1 MPVLCCFILFI
12 SLSLWGSQLAMPSLS
27 EHSALCH
34 RATTMESK
42 WTDLKS
48 KVRVNPSPPPSDWLT
63 QVFLSGWHE
72 VAYHNEDGRLGVGAS
87 NYPQES
93 LPDWHLIKLTWALV
107 KALKVWK
114 QNLSWEERLFTFY
127 WVWLIQTHFSSVR
140 NKQISRYYMLM
151 KLLFF
156 DVETGSWIFSAYT
169 MKYGYGIR
177 N

>member
-12 SLSLWGSQLAMPSLS
+12 SLSLWCSQLCHAFPFRAFCPLPQGHHNGIKMNRSEIKSQSKSLPAPS
-27 EHSALCH
+27 
-34 RATTMESK
+34 
-42 WTDLKS
+42 
-48 KVRVNPSPPPSDWLT
+48 WLT
-63 QVFLSGWHE
+63 QVFLSGWHD

-87 NYPQES
+87 NYAQES
-93 LPDWHLIKLTWALV
+93 LPDWHLIKLTWVLV

-177 N
+177 NE